1 MNQSSET
8 HFIKKMTF
16 LQGVQVLDK
25 VCNQLH
31 KNDIDNVLFGK
42 WAAALYTHELAN
54 MGPYVLLIPPVYLNE
69 KKVELDKELLE
80 IGFVASHD
88 HKFIY
93 ECGENRLIFESQ
105 AILHSE
111 NQVKRNTVWREFYD
125 MTFKTRSASS
135 ILFDYEEAHKP
146 EHEEIRKKLKAFLD
160 SRKFITK
167 LSHSIKIDLTPSS
180 DVNSTPRRNILQPTD
195 LIYRIIQ
202 CIEESPYRTTLKP
215 PDDLAALL
223 NTSAQDNDKELEESK
238 KLNAKRTLLFQSIC
252 ERLNIHTYLLRF
264 YNVVDRQKS
273 FVCIEILLNNEWFLV
288 DLSLYQTTV
297 LRTRVKENEK
307 YMNAI
312 LKTRG
317 SDCFEINLGEIE
329 QEMQAEDQAGDTI
342 MLPNISR
349 E

>member
-25 VCNQLH
+25 VCDHLYTN
-31 KNDIDNVLFGK
+31 NIDTILFGK
-42 WAAALYTHELAN
+42 WAASLYTHELSN
-54 MGPYVLLIPPVYLNE
+54 MGPYVLLIPAIFLNE
-69 KKVELDKELLE
+69 KKETLDKELLE
-80 IGFVASHD
+80 LGFIASQD

-93 ECGENRLIFESQ
+93 ENGENRLIIESQ

-111 NQVKRNTVWREFYD
+111 NQMKRNTVWREFYE

-146 EHEEIRKKLKAFLD
+146 EHEEIRKKLKAFID
-160 SRKFITK
+160 SRKFISR
-167 LSHSIKIDLTPSS
+167 LSNKVNFDLTPAV
-180 DVNSTPRRNILQPTD
+180 DPNSTPKKNLLQPTD
-195 LIYRIIQ
+195 LIHKILQ
-202 CIEESPYRTTLKP
+202 CIEESPYRTPIKP

-223 NTSAQDNDKELEESK
+223 KTSDKDDEEIK

-252 ERLNIHTYLLRF
+252 ERLNIQSYLLRF
-264 YNVVDRQKS
+264 YDISNRFKS
-273 FVCIEILLNNEWFLV
+273 FVCIEILLNNSWFLI
-288 DLSLYQTTV
+288 DLSLYQTSI
-297 LRTRVKENEK
+297 LKTRIKENER
-307 YMNAI
+307 YLNAV
-312 LKTRG
+312 LKSRG

-329 QEMQAEDQAGDTI
+329 QEMQSEDQSGDTI
-342 MLPNISR
+342 MLPKFSQ